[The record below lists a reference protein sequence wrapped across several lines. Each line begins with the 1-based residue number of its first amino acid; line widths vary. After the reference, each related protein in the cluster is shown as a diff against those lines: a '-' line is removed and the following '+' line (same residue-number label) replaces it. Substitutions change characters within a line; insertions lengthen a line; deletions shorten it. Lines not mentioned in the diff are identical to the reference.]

1 MRLIRAIQLCVGMWL
16 LTCATSAAVPDV
28 SFTLNEAAAN
38 EAAQQLIGLEIKL
51 ANGAQLRLKSV
62 ALELQPQQAAFQLG
76 IEARAANTMGLPL
89 NLTLKGFIK
98 DAQRADNKLI
108 LPVTLTNVELANGL
122 LTPLLKLLFGE
133 WLSPA
138 RWSAAIPALELPAS
152 FAQTVNIPAT
162 TVDVAGEVPM
172 TVTTQAMQL
181 PLNFALMRVGF
192 AENRLSI
199 ALQSAENAQEE
210 VGEFPAANTAA
221 NTAESN
227 AQFAVRVSRRAL
239 ATLLQAVANA
249 NAQDLSLKLKPARIR
264 QEEIDTLVKVTN
276 YTDVE
281 SGEGQADLKQVVIE
295 TLRDGLL
302 GARLLALGNFT
313 AKVRGR
319 EYGIPYRLYPRGQFG
334 IQDRGLSLRL
344 MSDAGHVWLQGLPN
358 AFVPVNLRMNF
369 PIAAGREFGFDR
381 QLNLPAEQMVN
392 HWELPALWAREFAL
406 PRKLTVQTDK
416 SFQIIESQL
425 VTLALSQL
433 QAATRDETVEL
444 TATVSARRKE

>member
-1 MRLIRAIQLCVGMWL
+1 MWL
-16 LTCATSAAVPDV
+16 LTCAASAAVPDV

-62 ALELQPQQAAFQLG
+62 TLELQSQQAAFQLG

-98 DAQRADNKLI
+98 DAQRTDTKLI
-108 LPVTLTNVELANGL
+108 LPVTLTDVTLANGL

-152 FAQTVNIPAT
+152 FAQTVDIPAS
-162 TVDVAGEVPM
+162 TVDVAGDVPM

-181 PLNFALMRVGF
+181 PLNFALVRVGF

-199 ALQSAENAQEE
+199 ALQSAENANEE
-210 VGEFPAANTAA
+210 VGELAADGDAP
-221 NTAESN
+221 
-227 AQFAVRVSRRAL
+227 FAVRISRRAL

-276 YTDVE
+276 YTEVI

-313 AKVRGR
+313 AQVKGR
-319 EYGIPYRLYPRGQFG
+319 EYGIPYRLSPRGQFG

-344 MSDAGHVWLQGLPN
+344 MSEAGHVWLQGLPN

-369 PIAAGREFGFDR
+369 PLAAGREFGFDR
-381 QLNLPAEQMVN
+381 QLNLPAERMVN

-406 PRKLTVQTDK
+406 PRKLVVQADK
-416 SFQIIESQL
+416 SFQIVESQPL
-425 VTLALSQL
+425 TLALSQL
-433 QAATRDETVEL
+433 QATTRDDAVLL
-444 TATVSARRKE
+444 TAAFAVSKPALPASNKL

>member
-1 MRLIRAIQLCVGMWL
+1 MKWIQAIQLCAL
-16 LTCATSAAVPDV
+16 LWWPVCADVPDV

-51 ANGAQLRLKSV
+51 ANGAQLKLKSI
-62 ALELQPQQAAFQLG
+62 ALTLQPQQASFQLG
-76 IEARAANTMGLPL
+76 VEARAANTMGLPL
-89 NLTLKGFIK
+89 NLTLKGFLK
-98 DAQRADNKLI
+98 DSQRTNNKLI
-108 LPVTLTNVELANGL
+108 LPVTLTNVDLANGL

-152 FAQTVNIPAT
+152 FAQTVDIPAT

-181 PLNFALMRVGF
+181 PLNFALVRIGF
-192 AENRLSI
+192 AENRLAI
-199 ALQSAENAQEE
+199 ALQAAENANEE
-210 VGEFPAANTAA
+210 IGEFAADIFADDGA
-221 NTAESN
+221 P
-227 AQFAVRVSRRAL
+227 FAVRLSRRAL
-239 ATLLQAVANA
+239 AALLTAVANA
-249 NAQDLSLKLKPARIR
+249 NAQDLSLRLKPARIR
-264 QEEIDTLVKVTN
+264 QEQIDTLVKVTN

-281 SGEGQADLKQVVIE
+281 SGEGQADLKQIVVE

-319 EYGIPYRLYPRGQFG
+319 EYGIPYRLSPRGQFG

-344 MSDAGHVWLQGLPN
+344 MSEAGHVWLQGLPN

-369 PIAAGREFGFDR
+369 PLAAGREYGFDR
-381 QLNLPAEQMVN
+381 QLNLAADRLVN
-392 HWELPALWAREFAL
+392 RWELPALWAREFAL
-406 PRKLTVQTDK
+406 PRKLAVQADK
-416 SFQIIESQL
+416 SLNIVESQPL
-425 VTLALSQL
+425 TLAFSQL
-433 QAATRDETVEL
+433 QATTRDDAVVL
-444 TATVSARRKE
+444 TAAFAVSKPAVPASN

>member
-1 MRLIRAIQLCVGMWL
+1 MRWIRAIQLCVGMWL

-28 SFTLNEAAAN
+28 LFTLNETAAN

-51 ANGAQLRLKSV
+51 ANGAQLKLKSV
-62 ALELQPQQAAFQLG
+62 TLDLQPQQAAFQLG
-76 IEARAANTMGLPL
+76 VEARAANTMGLPL

-98 DAQRADNKLI
+98 DAQRSNDKLT

-162 TVDVAGEVPM
+162 TVDLAGEVPM

-199 ALQSAENAQEE
+199 ALQSAENAREE
-210 VGEFPAANTAA
+210 VSDFAADSPADNGTP
-221 NTAESN
+221 
-227 AQFAVRVSRRAL
+227 FAVRVSRRAL

-319 EYGIPYRLYPRGQFG
+319 EYGIPYRLSPRGQFG
-334 IQDRGLSLRL
+334 IQDRALSLRL
-344 MSDAGHVWLQGLPN
+344 MSDAGHVWLQGLPGAN
-358 AFVPVNLRMNF
+358 VPVNLRMNF
-369 PIAAGREFGFDR
+369 PIAGREFGFDR
-381 QLNLPAEQMVN
+381 QLNLPAERMVN
-392 HWELPALWAREFAL
+392 RWELPALWAREFAL
-406 PRKLTVQTDK
+406 PRKLIVQTDK
-416 SFQIIESQL
+416 SFQIVESQL
-425 VTLALSQL
+425 VTLVLSQL
-433 QAATRDETVEL
+433 QATTRDETVEL
-444 TATVSARRKE
+444 TATVSTGRKE